1 MIDTDIKTNHMKAW
15 LLAARPKTLSAAA
28 VPVLI
33 GVAFAIH
40 RMGWLTFSNP
50 QLARFNICAS
60 PFIAAILCLLFAFA
74 MQIDANFIN
83 DYFDCVKGS
92 DDQATRLGP
101 KRACTEGWITLKAM
115 RWGIAITT
123 AISCLIGL
131 PLILFGGWEMVLIG
145 VACVLFCFLYTTLL
159 SYHGMGDILVLI
171 FFGIVPVCL
180 SYYVIMPMALQS
192 INADVVLVS
201 IACGLVIDT
210 LLVVNNYRDIDNDR
224 KANKITLVVKIGK
237 QHAERLYNNL
247 GAIGMIIVFQ
257 LNLGVNAPF
266 WHIVLSIICL
276 IPYSILHQ
284 STYVKMKTIGSGK
297 ALNAVLGETARNI
310 FVFGISTVII
320 ILFIY

>member
-1 MIDTDIKTNHMKAW
+1 MIETNIKTNHMKAW

-40 RMGWLTFSNP
+40 RMGWLTFSSP
-50 QLARFNICAS
+50 QSTRFNICAS

-123 AISCLIGL
+123 IISCLVGL

-145 VACVLFCFLYTTLL
+145 LACVLFCFLYTTLL
-159 SYHGMGDILVLI
+159 SYHGMGDVLVLI